1 MWVQLG
7 SKVTKTVI
15 FIPATSLPTQFSLKK
30 KFLRA
35 RVFNTLIK
43 LKDKLTAHH
52 KTLQMFIFLTETNR

>member
-15 FIPATSLPTQFSLKK
+15 FIPATSLPTVFPKKEVRKSQSL
-30 KFLRA
+30 
-35 RVFNTLIK
+35 NTLIN